1 MSLKV
6 AVSDAG
12 PIHYL
17 VILGHADTLPKLFA
31 HVIIPSQVQAELSR
45 PTTPVAVRSFVANP
59 PEWLKIA
66 SDVPELRMTGLHQGE
81 AAALWLAKGL
91 KVEILVDDQAART
104 IARRLGLTPVGTIAI
119 LQRAADDRLL
129 DLQSAITRLR
139 QTNFH
144 ISPAILEQAL
154 QRKEPG

>member
-12 PIHYL
+12 LIHYL
-17 VILGHADTLPKLFA
+17 VILGHADVLPKLFTR
-31 HVIIPSQVQAELSR
+31 VIIPLQVQTELSR
-45 PTTPVAVRSFVANP
+45 PTTPMVVRDF
-59 PEWLKIA
+59 IA
-66 SDVPELRMTGLHQGE
+66 SPPAWLEIVDKITELQIPGLHHGE
-81 AAALWLAKGL
+81 AAALSLAKDL
-91 KVEILVDDQAART
+91 SAEILVDDQAART

-144 ISPAILEQAL
+144 ISPAILEHAL